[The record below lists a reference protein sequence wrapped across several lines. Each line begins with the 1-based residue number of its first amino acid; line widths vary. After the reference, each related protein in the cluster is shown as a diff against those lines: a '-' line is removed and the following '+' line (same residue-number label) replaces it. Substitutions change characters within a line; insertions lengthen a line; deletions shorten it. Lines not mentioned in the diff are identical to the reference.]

1 MITIT
6 VSAQVVRSAMQCEA
20 GNKETRYMLHGVLF
34 AANGDVVATNG
45 HILFRCPNGFKP
57 PIGWPDTVLCFLS
70 APIVRAT
77 ELVIHA
83 PNGSTPGVATPDHG
97 TIINVLLVDGQY
109 PKYTQLIK
117 PGLYTSPVN
126 SICLQS
132 DYLTKISKIYPGCLV
147 LFHHG
152 SKEDGPIK
160 IVPMGV
166 LSATDD
172 KAVSAYDA
180 LRGSLMLIM
189 PCNYDE
195 SLLDALL

>member
-1 MITIT
+1 MNTVT
-6 VSAQVVRSAMQCEA
+6 VSAQIVRSAIQCQA
-20 GNKETRYMLHGVLF
+20 DNKKLRHMLHGVLF

-45 HILFRCPNGFKP
+45 HILFWCPNAFKP
-57 PIGWPDTVLCFLS
+57 PTGWPDTVLRFLQT
-70 APIVRAT
+70 PIARAT

-83 PNGSTPGVATPDHG
+83 PDANVPGVATPDHG
-97 TIINVLLVDGQY
+97 QVISVLHVDSQY
-109 PKYTQLIK
+109 PKYGRLIK

-132 DYLTKISKIYPGCLV
+132 DYLTKISKVYPGCLV

-152 SKEDGPIK
+152 RKEDGPIK

-166 LSATDD
+166 LSSLNE
-172 KAVSAYDA
+172 KAVTAYAA

-189 PCNYDE
+189 PCTYDE
-195 SLLDALL
+195 SLLDALT